1 MTTTLATATASLGGE
16 CRHDAHPHP
25 TPPPTAMTGQTDP
38 QPQRSLQGALARR
51 EPWGVWGGELFDAG
65 GLEEAQSVRP
75 ALRALNEGV
84 CRGRFAA
91 IYDTL

>member
-65 GLEEAQSVRP
+65 GLERSSERSAGVESAQ
-75 ALRALNEGV
+75 
-84 CRGRFAA
+84 RGR
-91 IYDTL
+91 L